1 MKQKDKPDART
12 AAARIS
18 ANRKKKPAPS
28 GAGAAGAAGSS
39 LLKKNEFT
47 LIIAGALVVTLVVFF
62 LFFRSSDSQTRAV
75 PSVSR
80 DTLSGEMQERLASME
95 AAIENMQA
103 KLSFAAGEG
112 SDADLN
118 ATLARLQQQ
127 ISRLEVA
134 AQVKFDS
141 LTERMGNLEKKLSA
155 VSKQAAA
162 PEPEKNEPRKNAPVV
177 KKSTT
182 VQDKKAAKV
191 FHTVKKGET
200 LWSISRKYNTTVAAL
215 RKINNL
221 SPDADIYPGTDIAV
235 R

>member
-1 MKQKDKPDART
+1 MKQKDKPDAKT
-12 AAARIS
+12 AAAQVS
-18 ANRKKKPAPS
+18 ANRKKKPAP
-28 GAGAAGAAGSS
+28 AGARTAGSS

-47 LIIAGALVVTLVVFF
+47 LIIAGALVVTVLVFF
-62 LFFRSSDSQTRAV
+62 LFFRSSDSQTQAV

-103 KLSFAAGEG
+103 KLSFAAGDG
-112 SDADLN
+112 TDADLN

-141 LTERMGNLEKKLSA
+141 LTERMGNLEQKLSA
-155 VSKQAAA
+155 VRKMAAA
-162 PEPEKNEPRKNAPVV
+162 PEPVTSQSAETRPVV
-177 KKSTT
+177 KKSTA
-182 VQDKKAAKV
+182 VQDKKPASI

-200 LWSISRKYNTTVAAL
+200 LWSISRKYNTTVTAL
-215 RKINNL
+215 RKLNKL
-221 SPDADIYPGTDIAV
+221 APDADIYPGTNIVV